1 MVQLLTK
8 ALFTYLEKNAPGGN
22 SAVIKLVSSCVQCCL
37 WCFKKTVEFIN
48 SYSYIYCFVEN
59 VGFCSGCM
67 KTFSLMLRYP
77 AQIAINASVQMVL
90 ATLLT
95 VTTPLVCS
103 TGAFMYFDFLASDAA
118 THGSMGGLMLP
129 GAVLVLSLLMSR

>member
-48 SYSYIYCFVEN
+48 SYAYIYCFVEN
-59 VGFCSGCM
+59 VGFCSGAM
-67 KTFSLMLRYP
+67 KSFQLMLRYP
-77 AQIAINASVQMVL
+77 AQITINTSVQFVL
-90 ATLLT
+90 STLLT
-95 VTTPLVCS
+95 LPTPLICGV
-103 TGAFMYFDFLASDAA
+103 TAFAYFDFLAEDAD
-118 THGSMGGLMLP
+118 
-129 GAVLVLSLLMSR
+129 